1 MTTVQ
6 TNTVSPDLLATMN
19 GPSKKTGASTMEDVQ
34 NRFMTLL
41 VTQMRNQDPLN
52 PLDNAQ
58 VTSQLAQLSTVTGI
72 DKLNA
77 TLEALQASY
86 HASQSLQAANMIGH
100 GVLVPG
106 TSTQLIEGKAILGVE
121 VTEPADNVQVTIR
134 NTSGTAVRTIDLGA
148 QQPGTV
154 PIAWDGV
161 MNNGSTAAD
170 GAYRFEVAATR
181 DGKLVG
187 ATTLSF
193 GEVASVTTGNAAQGV
208 TLNVPGVGTVKLAD
222 IRQIL

>member
-6 TNTVSPDLLATMN
+6 TNTVSSDLLATMN
-19 GPSKKTGASTMEDVQ
+19 GPSKKTTANTIEDAQ

-77 TLEALQASY
+77 TLEALQSSY
-86 HASQSLQAANMIGH
+86 NATQSLQAANMIGH

-106 TSTQLIEGKAILGVE
+106 KSVQLSGGKAILGVDM
-121 VTEPADNVQVTIR
+121 TESADSVQVTIR
-134 NTSGTAVRTIDLGA
+134 NASGVAVRTIDLGG
-148 QQPGTV
+148 QQAGTL
-154 PIAWDGV
+154 PLGWDGK
-161 MNNGSTAAD
+161 MDSGATAPD
-170 GAYRFEVAATR
+170 GAYTFEVAATR
-181 DGKLVG
+181 NGKEVK
-187 ATTLSF
+187 ATGLAF
-193 GEVASVTTGNAAQGV
+193 GEVASVTTGAQGV
-208 TLNVPGVGTVKLAD
+208 TLNVPGVGTVKLGD